1 MTTVRGKNKRNATKF
16 YISHFY
22 RRYENYIWGGSNL
35 YRCASTPNILGLHCF
50 WSSRYRV
57 MTEISTTHKWVD
69 SGGLPIF
76 PVFAILNFRISQR
89 KLLGRGSL
97 QNWRLASW
105 LSITQKNNIL
115 IAHIR
120 HGHFPLII
128 ENVELHAGLHKSA
141 VILVLIWMTDKVS
154 GNLLQDRNWKR
165 FLHCF

>member
-1 MTTVRGKNKRNATKF
+1 MLKVTTVRGKNKRYATKF

-128 ENVELHAGLHKSA
+128 ENVELHAHHIRQMTPASA
-141 VILVLIWMTDKVS
+141 EC
-154 GNLLQDRNWKR
+154 DR
-165 FLHCF
+165 